1 MSNSIRNK
9 LVLTGFLALKFVL
22 QYSLIAPEYELHRD
36 EFLHLDLG
44 KHLAWG
50 YQSVPPFISW
60 TSSLIDMLGNS
71 VFWVKFFP
79 ALFGALTILVV
90 WKTIRALG
98 GNLFALSLG
107 AAAVLFSALLRM
119 NTLYQPNS
127 FDVLCWASFYF
138 VIIKYFQDKR
148 PKWLFAAAAVFAL
161 GFLNKYNIVF
171 LLLGLFPAILL
182 TPHRKMFMRK
192 EFYWA
197 LLLGTVL
204 ILSNLLWQYTND
216 FPVVHHLKELSENQL
231 NNVNRWDFLRSQLLF
246 FAGGVFVI
254 IAGLY
259 ALIAWKAFD
268 KYRAFLW
275 AFVFTLVIFLI
286 FKAKDY
292 YAMGLYPV
300 YITFGAVYLEQLLVS
315 GQKRYMR
322 PAALL
327 FPVLLF
333 LPLYDVAFPNRHPQE
348 IAAHPE
354 KYEKLGLL
362 RWEDGQDHRLPQ
374 DFADM
379 LGWKELAKKVD
390 SVYNG
395 LSNPEQTLV
404 ITDNYGQAGAIN
416 FYTEQDLKAV
426 SFNADY
432 VNWFDLERPY
442 LNLIRVKIYT
452 EEEEELNTVGPFF
465 DSAEL
470 ADSIENPFSREYR
483 TRIFVFS
490 GARVDLNEK
499 VKEFLQKE
507 PAYRGK
513 D

>member
-1 MSNSIRNK
+1 MSNSIRNT

-22 QYSLIAPEYELHRD
+22 QFTLIAPEYELHRD

-50 YQSVPPFISW
+50 YQSVPPLISW
-60 TSSLIDMLGNS
+60 ISRLIDALGNS

-90 WKTIRALG
+90 WKTIRELG

-127 FDVLCWASFYF
+127 FDVLCWVTFYF
-138 VIIKYFQDKR
+138 VMIKYLNHKR
-148 PKWLFAAAAVFAL
+148 AKWLFMAALVFAL

-171 LLLGLFPAILL
+171 LLLGMFPAILL
-182 TPHRKMFMRK
+182 TPHREMFMKK
-192 EFYWA
+192 EFYHA
-197 LLLGTVL
+197 LLLGTLL
-204 ILSNLLWQYTND
+204 ILPNLLWQYTND

-231 NNVNRWDFLRSQLLF
+231 NNVNRLDFLRSQLLF
-246 FAGGVFVI
+246 FAGGLFVI

-259 ALIAWKAFD
+259 ALITWKTFD

-275 AFVFTLVIFLI
+275 AFVFTLIIFLI
-286 FKAKDY
+286 FQAKDY

-300 YITFGAVYLEQLLVS
+300 YIAFGAVYLEQLLAA
-315 GQKRYMR
+315 GRKRYLR
-322 PAALL
+322 PVALL
-327 FPVLLF
+327 LPVLLF
-333 LPLYDVAFPNRHPQE
+333 LPLYDIAFPNKHPQE
-348 IAAHPE
+348 IVAHSE
-354 KYEKLGLL
+354 KYKRLGLL

-379 LGWKELAKKVD
+379 LGWKELAEKVD
-390 SVYNG
+390 SVYH
-395 LSNPEQTLV
+395 SFPDPEHTII

-416 FYTEQDLKAV
+416 YYTKRDLRAV

-432 VNWFDLERPY
+432 VNWFELDRPY
-442 LNLIRVKIYT
+442 FNLIRIKVFT
-452 EEEEELNTVGPFF
+452 EDEEELASVGPWFE
-465 DSAEL
+465 SAKL
-470 ADSIENPFSREYR
+470 ADSVENPFSREYG
-483 TRIFVFS
+483 TRIFAFT
-490 GARVDLNEK
+490 GARIDLNKKIE
-499 VKEFLQKE
+499 EFLQKE
-507 PAYRGK
+507 NGYRQH
-513 D
+513 